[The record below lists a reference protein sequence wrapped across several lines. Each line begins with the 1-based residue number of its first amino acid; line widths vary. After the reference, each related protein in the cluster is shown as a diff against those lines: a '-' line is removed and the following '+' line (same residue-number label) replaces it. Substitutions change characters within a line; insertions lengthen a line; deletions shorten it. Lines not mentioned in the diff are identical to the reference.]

1 MGLQQ
6 SGGVNW
12 RGAVPVSYTHLD
24 VYKRQGNT
32 LGKLAGGIIDTAP
45 VMAAKSNLRNANP
58 LILAVSTNDALGASA
73 RNIGQ
78 LMNARNVYFVPMA
91 QDDPNGKPASV
102 VAHFER
108 IGETLAEAF
117 KGRQLQ
123 PVYD

>member
-1 MGLQQ
+1 
-6 SGGVNW
+6 
-12 RGAVPVSYTHLD
+12 
-24 VYKRQGNT
+24 
-32 LGKLAGGIIDTAP
+32 
-45 VMAAKSNLRNANP
+45 MAAKSNLRNANP